1 MVFERSKQL
10 RFLIEPH
17 YFPIRAVVHY
27 EAKLIVVWGINDL
40 IQANETLMHDLFH
53 NLNFTQGLVV
63 LSPHC

>member
-10 RFLIEPH
+10 RLLIEPH
-17 YFPIRAVVHY
+17 HLTIRAVVQY
-27 EAKLIVVWGINDL
+27 EAKLIVIWRINDL